1 MDSPDWIKQK
11 KSKSNP
17 TKNDD
22 QYFQCAAIIALNHEK
37 IELHPERV
45 SEIKP
50 FINNYNLEEINYS
63 SNIQDWK
70 KLKKK
75 FISFCQCFAYQT
87 KETFPTCISKINCE
101 KQIIHLMIP
110 NEEKE
115 N

>member
-11 KSKSNP
+11 KSKLNP

-70 KLKKK
+70 KLKKNSSVSVNVLHIRQK
-75 FISFCQCFAYQT
+75 KHFQLVFQKLIA
-87 KETFPTCISKINCE
+87 KNK
-101 KQIIHLMIP
+101 
-110 NEEKE
+110 
-115 N
+115 